1 MLKSI
6 TVGDRKLYVYPTLKG
21 LVKEGE
27 EVEEIYSIVKPDVL
41 CLSLSDRELAEVM
54 FTIRDADDYEPPDDY
69 TPESES
75 LQQLLGGKGKE
86 DDGEDDEED
95 DGGDDEEDDGD
106 DEEEDDG
113 DDEKEDDGLLDEID
127 VPAGVVTRKM
137 VDEALDEPFAP
148 DLMAA
153 DSAAKSDQIFISDS
167 DMAYSKKLAT
177 FGNVELPPPAFV
189 EAVRL
194 AHQDMIPIHDIDLS
208 DDEYTLF
215 FIDHVTY
222 WQLVSQSRKIKN
234 MRKRLKTSTPEEM
247 AKQWDA
253 RLLTIK
259 GFAFLEKERER
270 KMAAGLLEQLDKHGK
285 VLAIIDLVR
294 VNGTLKELESLLKE

>member
-1 MLKSI
+1 VLKSI

-86 DDGEDDEED
+86 ND
-95 DGGDDEEDDGD
+95 GDDEEDDGEEDED
-106 DEEEDDG
+106 DEEEDG
-113 DDEKEDDGLLDEID
+113 GSLDEID

-194 AHQDMIPIHDIDLS
+194 AHQDMIPIQDIDLS

-234 MRKRLKTSTPEEM
+234 MRKRLKASTPEEM

-270 KMAAGLLEQLDKHGK
+270 KMASSLLEQLDKHGK

-294 VNGTLKELESLLKE
+294 VDGTLKELENLLKE

>member
-6 TVGDRKLYVYPTLKG
+6 TVGDRKLFVYPTLKG

-54 FTIRDADDYEPPDDY
+54 FAIRDSEGYEPPDDY
-69 TPESES
+69 VPESKTFKKI
-75 LQQLLGGKGKE
+75 L
-86 DDGEDDEED
+86 DGEDDAED
-95 DGGDDEEDDGD
+95 DEDSDEETDEDD
-106 DEEEDDG
+106 DEEEG
-113 DDEKEDDGLLDEID
+113 DGLPDEID
-127 VPAGVVTRKM
+127 VPAGIVSRKM

-148 DLMAA
+148 DLMAVDA
-153 DSAAKSDQIFISDS
+153 AAKSDQIFISDS

-177 FGNVELPPPAFV
+177 FGDVELPPPAFV
-189 EAVRL
+189 ESARL
-194 AHQDMIPIHDIDLS
+194 AEQDKVPILDIDLS
-208 DDEYTLF
+208 DDEYTLY

-234 MRKRLKTSTPEEM
+234 MRKRLKSSTPEQM

-253 RLLTIK
+253 RIRTIK
-259 GFAFLEKERER
+259 GFNLLEGERER
-270 KMAAGLLEQLDKHGK
+270 KMAAGLLEQLDKHSK

-294 VNGTLKELESLLKE
+294 VDGTLKELENLLKE